1 MKQVPNMIADVF
13 CMVFNPQLRQS
24 KLQDNEASQKK
35 FHRLKHLILKM
46 QRLLLDIVSSLFH
59 LDEISV
65 IHVWQIKNL

>member
-1 MKQVPNMIADVF
+1 MIADVF

-24 KLQDNEASQKK
+24 KLQDNEAVLDLSQKK